1 MYIKYVIPQHIIISY
16 HSYVS
21 RYIDL
26 QQKLLDKYLIP
37 YLIIM
42 LKQHFIIPS
51 AYFRGNV
58 YTDARMKSQKWYKI
72 INQAAFAMLARVPG
86 MSKQLY

>member
-1 MYIKYVIPQHIIISY
+1 M
-16 HSYVS
+16 S
-21 RYIDL
+21 RCKDL
-26 QQKLLDKYLIP
+26 QQRLLDKYLIP

-51 AYFRGNV
+51 AHFRGNF
-58 YTDARMKSQKWYKI
+58 YTDTRMKSQKQNKI
-72 INQAAFAMLARVPG
+72 MNQAALAMLARVPG